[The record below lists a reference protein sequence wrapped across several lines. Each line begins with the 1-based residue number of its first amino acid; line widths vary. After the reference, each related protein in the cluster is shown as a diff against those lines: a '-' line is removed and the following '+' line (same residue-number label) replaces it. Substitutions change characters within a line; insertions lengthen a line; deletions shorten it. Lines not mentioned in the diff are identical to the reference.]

1 MSTRKPGRPALLLVD
16 FINHFDFAGG
26 DALGRATRRIVPAV
40 LRLRERFDRAGH
52 PVIYANDNWM
62 QWQGGFADL
71 VAACREAGGD
81 SGYVADRLAPC
92 EGHYY
97 VLKPKHSAF
106 LCTALPVLLHQLRVD
121 GLVLAGVATDS
132 CILATAMD
140 ANMREYPVWVPRDCT
155 AAISPERKRDALA
168 TIGESLDAETRGARA
183 GPSLFPPS
191 ARRSGAS

>member
-1 MSTRKPGRPALLLVD
+1 MNKATRFPSRRPALLLVD
-16 FINHFDFAGG
+16 VVNHFDFPGG

-52 PVIYANDNWM
+52 PVVYCNDNWM
-62 QWQGGFADL
+62 QWQGGFPDL

-81 SGYVADRLAPC
+81 AGGVADRLAPC

-106 LCTALPVLLHQLRVD
+106 LCTALPVLLAQLRVD

-132 CILATAMD
+132 CILATALD
-140 ANMREYPVWVPRDCT
+140 ANMREFPVWVPRDCT
-155 AAISPERKRDALA
+155 AAITPERKRRALA
-168 TIGESLDAETRGARA
+168 TLQVAAGADTRAA
-183 GPSLFPPS
+183 TP
-191 ARRSGAS
+191 RR

>member
-1 MSTRKPGRPALLLVD
+1 V
-16 FINHFDFAGG
+16 
-26 DALGRATRRIVPAV
+26 V
-40 LRLRERFDRAGH
+40 
-52 PVIYANDNWM
+52 YCNDNWM

-81 SGYVADRLAPC
+81 SGYVADKLAPC

-140 ANMREYPVWVPRDCT
+140 ADMRDYPVDVPRGCT
-155 AAISPERKRDALA
+155 AAITPERKRRALA
-168 TIGESLDAETRGARA
+168 MIGSRIRGDTRLAQ
-183 GPSLFPPS
+183 
-191 ARRSGAS
+191 